1 MTNVNKV
8 YLSLK
13 KEVLEIL
20 TDTKKFKDSTIK
32 IFPKQMTCGKSYLQG
47 HDLLDIINEKY
58 PHIKY
63 IFRISPTNE
72 VADDGTFDGKL
83 TPPFKNVVLPPFSA
97 DYTAQR
103 QFENYINNL
112 DKQSNFCF
120 SFTHALFNTWA
131 KSGKFESMLKNFK
144 DKSVLIVEEAH
155 QFIGCGDGS
164 SNAYKEVTGYE
175 SPYTAET
182 ARRIQAWAQKNGMVI
197 GFTATPT
204 NHHKGQDG
212 EFHSFSKEM
221 FEICGELSPREDLIS
236 TQAWLKDAHQYNL
249 RRGQPIESVKSCVG
263 EAIDSLFARED
274 QLRQLQERDP
284 NINTKLTGLFT
295 CGTKAGVWGSP
306 IHSNYGQKNKKG
318 KLLPQKGM
326 VETIA
331 AHLLQ
336 MGFDESHKMIATLQ
350 EKGSGGN
357 RIRDLSGDPRNC
369 ESIQTFE
376 QIKERLLEQN
386 DPLRYL
392 IVVYRARSGISVNNL
407 GAMVIGGI
415 REPAL
420 IRTMIPV
427 QVYGR
432 MLRANPGTGTL
443 IMDKYANN
451 LEAYLK
457 NYSTDFNVDIQT
469 MVDSM
474 RIANHWD
481 LWYPTSYDGKTTTDT
496 WKESL
501 KELKDYYVNS
511 FEEGEIWMQ
520 SVLPYLKPPTSA
532 FLPIN
537 LEIEVECNGEMIKV
551 NLNKQVN
558 EWRGDGTLDAFF
570 NMT

>member
-1 MTNVNKV
+1 MTNETKV

-13 KEVLEIL
+13 KEVLDLISNENR
-20 TDTKKFKDSTIK
+20 FKNSKIK
-32 IFPKQMTCGKSYLQG
+32 IFPKQMSSGKSYLQG
-47 HDLLDIINEKY
+47 HDLLEYLKDKY
-58 PHIKY
+58 PNIKY

-83 TPPFKNVVLPPFSA
+83 TSPFKNVVLPTFSA
-97 DYTAQR
+97 DYKGQR
-103 QFENYINNL
+103 EFENYISNL
-112 DKQSNFCF
+112 DTQSKFCF
-120 SFTHALFNTWA
+120 SFTHSLFHTWA

-155 QFIGCGDGS
+155 QFIGCGDEG
-164 SNAYKEVTGYE
+164 NDAYKEATGYG
-175 SPYTAET
+175 SPYAAET
-182 ARRIQAWAQKNGMVI
+182 AKRIQAWAQKNGMVI

-204 NHHKGQDG
+204 NHHKEEDG
-212 EFHSFSKEM
+212 DFHSFSKDM
-221 FEICGELSPREDLIS
+221 FEICGELSPKEDLIS
-236 TQAWLKDAHQYNL
+236 SQAWLKNEYQYNL
-249 RRGQPIESVKSCVG
+249 KRGYPIESVQPQVIK
-263 EAIDSLFARED
+263 AIDSLFARES
-274 QLRQLQERDP
+274 QLRQLQEKDP

-306 IHSNYGQKNKKG
+306 IHSNYGQRNKKG

-331 AHLLQ
+331 EYLIER
-336 MGFDESHKMIATLQ
+336 GYDEDLKMIATLQ

-357 RIRDLSGDPRNC
+357 RIWDLSADPKNC

-376 QIKERLLEQN
+376 QIKQKLLDEK

-407 GAMVIGGI
+407 SAMVIGGI

-443 IMDKYANN
+443 IMDKYFNN
-451 LEAYLK
+451 LELYLK
-457 NYSTDFNVDIQT
+457 NYSKDFNVDPQT
-469 MVDSM
+469 MVDAT
-474 RIANHWD
+474 RIANYWD
-481 LWYPTSYDGKTTTDT
+481 IWYPTSYDGKDTTDT

-501 KELKDYYVNS
+501 TELKEYYANS
-511 FEEGEIWMQ
+511 FDDGERWMNEILPDLQ
-520 SVLPYLKPPTSA
+520 FADSFVPFDLSVQVP
-532 FLPIN
+532 
-537 LEIEVECNGEMIKV
+537 CNGKMIDVK
-551 NLNKQVN
+551 LNDKLK
-558 EWRGDGTLDAFF
+558 EWKGDGTLDKFF
-570 NMT
+570 SIA